1 MGSSASALTPLQ
13 RDLLDAF
20 FRREAGF
27 FLTGGAA
34 LAGYY
39 LGHRRTKDLDLF
51 TADQAA
57 FARGVP
63 ALRAAAEALGAT
75 TENLVTAP
83 AFRRLVVTRSSEA
96 LVVDLVLDP
105 APQVMAEKRRFGHVV
120 VDPIE
125 EIAANKLCTLLSRS
139 ELRDLVDLWFLSEAG
154 YPPLR
159 FLAAARRKD
168 GGLTPAMLAHVLQE
182 VRIGEA
188 AALPEGLSA
197 SALRSFL
204 EKMIGELERLAFP
217 KGQ

>member
-1 MGSSASALTPLQ
+1 MDSSTSALTPLQ

-20 FRREAGF
+20 FNHEPGF

-57 FARGVP
+57 FERGAP
-63 ALRAAAEALGAT
+63 ALRAAAETLGAT
-75 TENLVTAP
+75 TENVRTAP
-83 AFRRLVVTRSSEA
+83 AFRRLVVTRGSEA

-105 APQVMAEKRRFGHVV
+105 TPQLMADKRRFGHVM
-120 VDPIE
+120 VDPLE
-125 EIAANKLCTLLSRS
+125 EIAANKLCALLSRS
-139 ELRDLVDLWFLSEAG
+139 ELRDLVDLWFLNQAG
-154 YPPLR
+154 YPPLG
-159 FLAAARRKD
+159 FVEAAKRKD
-168 GGLTPAMLAHVLQE
+168 AGFTPAALAHLLRE
-182 VRIGEA
+182 VRIGET

-197 SALRSFL
+197 PALRSFL
-204 EKMIGELERLAFP
+204 EMMIEELTKLAFP